1 MCFYGKKEFGTSFM
15 NIPWT
20 FAEFLRSHFPK
31 PLRKYEKMHEY
42 PNFCYPMDANFKNF

>member
-20 FAEFLRSHFPK
+20 FAEFLQSHFPK
-31 PLRKYEKMHEY
+31 PLQKYEKIRVS
-42 PNFCYPMDANFKNF
+42 PNFCNPRDANFKNF